1 MPVKIKPVN
10 EIKINLG
17 LMPNGKISK
26 FAVNNCAR
34 HMDKYVPFDEG
45 TLAKYY
51 IVDNEIH
58 YDQPYAHYMYEG
70 IVYVDPDYGVG
81 AFPIKDKDGNLKG
94 FYSRK
99 GVAKVPSG
107 QPLKY
112 NKSGHTYAGP
122 KWDEKMW
129 TAEGLD
135 VIKEIEEYAR
145 RK

>member
-1 MPVKIKPVN
+1 MPVRLKP
-10 EIKINLG
+10 INIIISDLG
-17 LMPNGKISK
+17 LQKSGPVEK
-26 FAVNNCAR
+26 FATQTCAI

-45 TLAKYY
+45 NLAKYY
-51 IVDNEIH
+51 IVGNEIH

-70 IVYVDPDYGVG
+70 QVYVDPEYGTG

-107 QPLKY
+107 RNINY
-112 NKSGHTYAGP
+112 NKGGHTYAGP
-122 KWDEKMW
+122 RWNERMW
-129 TAEGLD
+129 SAENGE
-135 VIKEIEEYAR
+135 VIEEIQDFMR